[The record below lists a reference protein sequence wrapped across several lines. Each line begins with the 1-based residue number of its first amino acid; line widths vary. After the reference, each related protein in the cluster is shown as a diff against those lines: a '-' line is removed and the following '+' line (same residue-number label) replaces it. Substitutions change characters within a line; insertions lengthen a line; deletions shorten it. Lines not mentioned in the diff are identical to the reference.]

1 MNDKRWLLIILL
13 GGHRMK
19 KVKLGVVLALVLGI
33 MLTLVGCGGSK
44 EKTQILRYE
53 NTPVALTELLN
64 SGVDAVVA
72 DRPVVLAYLENNPQA
87 GVVAFGDDGFEIEN
101 YGVAMRQADT
111 DLHALINNG
120 LAKVIEKGIY
130 DKIQNMYFGDGADYV
145 VGESTNTL
153 DKKYIVAMDAAYAP
167 FEWVDEKTGEIVGF
181 DADLIKAI
189 AAEMGF
195 AVELRHFEWDG
206 IIASLLS
213 GNADL
218 IISAMTI
225 TEERQKSVTFSSP
238 YFEATQYIAVKEG
251 SSIKSLEDLRGKKI
265 GVQNGTTGDLFVSD
279 YFEK

>member
-1 MNDKRWLLIILL
+1 
-13 GGHRMK
+13 MK
-19 KVKLGVVLALVLGI
+19 KVKFGIVLLLALGL
-33 MLTLVGCGGSK
+33 MLAVVGCGGSGDS
-44 EKTQILRYE
+44 TQIMRYE
-53 NTPVALTELLN
+53 NTPIALTELLN
-64 SGVDAVVA
+64 GSVDAVVA

-87 GVVAFGDDGFEIEN
+87 GVVAFGDDGFELEY
-101 YGVAMRQADT
+101 YGVAMRQDDT
-111 DLHALINNG
+111 ELHDLVNEG
-120 LAKVIEKGIY
+120 LAKVIENGTY
-130 DKIQNMYFGDGADYV
+130 DKILTKYFGDGSDFEVA
-145 VGESTNTL
+145 ESTNTL
-153 DKKYIVAMDAAYAP
+153 GKSFLVAMDAAYAP
-167 FEWVDEKTGEIVGF
+167 FEWVDERTGEIVGF

-225 TEERQKSVTFSSP
+225 TEERQQSVTFSDP
-238 YFEATQYIAVKEG
+238 YFEATQFIAVKDG
-251 SSIKSLEDLRGKKI
+251 STIKSIDDLKGKKI